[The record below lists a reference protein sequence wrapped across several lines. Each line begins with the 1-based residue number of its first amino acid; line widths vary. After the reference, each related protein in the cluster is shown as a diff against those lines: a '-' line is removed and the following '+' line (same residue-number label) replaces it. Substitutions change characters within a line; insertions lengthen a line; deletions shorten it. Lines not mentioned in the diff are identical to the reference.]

1 MNCLHKLTV
10 LLVLIVLI
18 NAKSDYRVVNVDR
31 TLSRITLTLRYTG
44 TDEYYLKPTSPII
57 KDAKFVFNVHAFY
70 DFYIKITD
78 LHNTRY
84 EVPQSDPWPID
95 PLAQFTYPINLCGV
109 TFEYTSY
116 PFDFRIIRKI
126 NGATIFSTYDKTF
139 IFSEHYM
146 QIGTQVDTPYIY
158 GLGERFEQGFRKTEG
173 KWTIFNR
180 DRGQVIDKGEGKQT
194 YGYYPVYFA
203 R

>member
-1 MNCLHKLTV
+1 MNLLHKLTL
-10 LLVLIVLI
+10 LLVLLAVA
-18 NAKSDYRVVNVDR
+18 NTRSDYRVVNVDK

-57 KDAKFVFNVHAFY
+57 KDVKFIFNMHAFY

-78 LHNTRY
+78 LNSTRY
-84 EVPQSDPWPID
+84 EVPQSDPWPVD
-95 PLAQFTYPINLCGV
+95 PLSQFTYPINLSGV

-116 PFDFRIIRKI
+116 PFDFRVIRKI

-158 GLGERFEQGFRKTEG
+158 GLG
-173 KWTIFNR
+173 
-180 DRGQVIDKGEGKQT
+180 
-194 YGYYPVYFA
+194 
-203 R
+203 